1 MEIKVILFPN
11 SDLLITQIEEIIPD
25 EIGEPN
31 CKIIEPFLIKGD
43 YLEPWLIEHSNQN
56 TFMIHSDKFITV
68 AEPNSPLL
76 EKYKEL
82 IK

>member
-11 SDLLITQIEEIIPD
+11 KDLLITQIEEIVPD

-31 CKIIEPFLIKGD
+31 CRMIEPFLIKGD
-43 YLEPWLIEHSNQN
+43 YLEPWLIQYSNQN
-56 TFMIHSDKFITV
+56 TFMIHSDKFVTIAV
-68 AEPNSPLL
+68 PNPPLL